1 MTNVIEKAVIGT
13 HSKKTFPQ
21 FRAGDTVEV
30 HVRVKEGEKERT
42 QLYKGIVMK
51 IKGSGVGRSFTV
63 RKISDGVGV
72 ERTFPFTS
80 PFLEKIDLVSQ
91 GQVRRA
97 KLYYLRGLEGKAA
110 KIRSEIYTE
119 EETAEVKAEKAEAKA
134 AKAKAKATKKAAS
147 AKK

>member
-1 MTNVIEKAVIGT
+1 MTNVVQKAVESA
-13 HSKKTFPQ
+13 HSKKSFPQ

-42 QLYKGIVMK
+42 QIYKGIVLK

-80 PFLEKIDLVSQ
+80 PSVEKVELVAQ
-91 GQVRRA
+91 GQVRRS
-97 KLYYLRGLEGKAA
+97 KLYYLRKLEGKAA
-110 KIRSEIYTE
+110 KVKSELYNVDV
-119 EETAEVKAEKAEAKA
+119 ETA
-134 AKAKAKATKKAAS
+134 KK
-147 AKK
+147 